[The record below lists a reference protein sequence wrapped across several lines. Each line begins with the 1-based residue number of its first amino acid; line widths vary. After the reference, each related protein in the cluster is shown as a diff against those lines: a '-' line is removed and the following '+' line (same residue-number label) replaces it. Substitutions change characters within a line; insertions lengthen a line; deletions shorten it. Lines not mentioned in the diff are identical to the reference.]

1 MNARRRYGSIVWIL
15 LLFTVL
21 VGNTIWGAA
30 ALPPSISVAETSG
43 GKYRVT
49 FTYSGT
55 ASTAYLAGSFNDW
68 APDKL
73 EMLPSNGKFSV
84 TIELPEGKHSYKFV
98 LDGKQWKADPLNPET
113 EDDSF
118 GGKNS
123 VLNLTPERIAATKL
137 ARANDADV
145 VKSSDGDSGQKI
157 CPSVSVQKLPEGK
170 FRVTFRYKNP
180 SASEVFLAGSFNEWN
195 PNALKMQ
202 REGDEF
208 VATLELAKGEHE
220 YKFVVD
226 GKEWKEDP
234 QNPNKVSN
242 GLGSENSV
250 IRLPAESSEQG
261 NSAAASSE
269 EKKDSSSKSE
279 REASASESSSAD
291 AATSGSVLRP
301 FPSVEIEPLGG
312 KKNRVTFHF
321 KAPGAETVNLAGTFN
336 GWSPTDRKMKK
347 VGDEFVSTLVLPD
360 GEHQYKF
367 VINHSTWKEDPLN
380 PVKTDDGQG
389 GFNSVLRLGHG
400 AHIVT
405 SDAKVGD
412 SKIDADF
419 IFHDPESIDYFN
431 VLSKNGPVVIR
442 LRTLAH
448 DVQEAWLQPLAKGKA
463 AEKHLLRSVYEDER
477 FQFFGVRVPLVTSY
491 TFGVKD
497 GQAQFVIGTD
507 EAKTPPASVKP
518 FEVQIQP
525 DKIFETPEWA
535 RHVVWY
541 EIFPER
547 FRNGSKD
554 NDPTGTRTW
563 TMDWERLLPEDQGKF
578 FPSVFFRRYGGDLQG
593 VIEKL
598 PYLKSLGVGA
608 IWFNPIFQ
616 SESLHKYDAT
626 DYRHVDDQFGYAGE
640 YEKTVAQE
648 DLLDPSTWKFNKSD
662 KLFLELIQKAH
673 AAGIRII
680 IDGVFNHTGTKHPA
694 FQDVLKNK
702 QKSRFKDWYNI
713 TSWDPLEW
721 EGWYGVKDLPVFKEN
736 EHGYVD
742 PAVKEHIFAITRRW
756 MDPNGDGDPSDGVD
770 GWRLDVP
777 NEVSSEFWKEWRKLV
792 KSINP
797 NALIMGE
804 IWDPPKQWLRGDQ
817 FDCVMNYQFAKALNR
832 FYNMDGT
839 PSRLAQDF
847 AKLLFDIPEQANYVM
862 MNLMNSHDTDRLV
875 SMLYN
880 PGREY
885 DNGNRIQDL
894 KPGQTYKTEKPTTAT
909 YTKMKAVVGVQFA
922 YVGGPMIYYGDEAGM
937 WGADDPSDRKPM
949 IWKDLEPYENPQD
962 NYFMHDVFAH
972 FQRCA
977 AIRNTLPALHVGEFE
992 TLLADDAKQVY
1003 AFRRWTDRQTVITMT
1018 NKSDREQEVVLELPS
1033 KSPARYVDVL
1043 NSPDV
1048 KVVPATK
1055 LDKSDVTRIDVSRAK
1070 PEFKALNNRLIVKM
1084 PPTSTRILL
1093 GL

>member
-1 MNARRRYGSIVWIL
+1 MLGVATDRSSGSSYYSLCSWAIPS
-15 LLFTVL
+15 
-21 VGNTIWGAA
+21 GAA

-367 VINHSTWKEDPLN
+367 VINHSTWKEDPQPREDRRRPRWLHKGAAAW
-380 PVKTDDGQG
+380 PRRPHRHPPMPKWATR
-389 GFNSVLRLGHG
+389 RLTRTLSSMTRNRL
-400 AHIVT
+400 IT
-405 SDAKVGD
+405 LT
-412 SKIDADF
+412 F
-419 IFHDPESIDYFN
+419 
-431 VLSKNGPVVIR
+431 SKNGPVVIR
-442 LRTLAH
+442 LVNLGARRARS
-448 DVQEAWLQPLAKGKA
+448 VAPAFGKRQA
-463 AEKHLLRSVYEDER
+463 AEKHLL
-477 FQFFGVRVPLVTSY
+477 
-491 TFGVKD
+491 
-497 GQAQFVIGTD
+497 
-507 EAKTPPASVKP
+507 
-518 FEVQIQP
+518 
-525 DKIFETPEWA
+525 
-535 RHVVWY
+535 
-541 EIFPER
+541 
-547 FRNGSKD
+547 
-554 NDPTGTRTW
+554 
-563 TMDWERLLPEDQGKF
+563 
-578 FPSVFFRRYGGDLQG
+578 
-593 VIEKL
+593 
-598 PYLKSLGVGA
+598 
-608 IWFNPIFQ
+608 
-616 SESLHKYDAT
+616 
-626 DYRHVDDQFGYAGE
+626 
-640 YEKTVAQE
+640 
-648 DLLDPSTWKFNKSD
+648 
-662 KLFLELIQKAH
+662 
-673 AAGIRII
+673 
-680 IDGVFNHTGTKHPA
+680 
-694 FQDVLKNK
+694 
-702 QKSRFKDWYNI
+702 
-713 TSWDPLEW
+713 
-721 EGWYGVKDLPVFKEN
+721 
-736 EHGYVD
+736 
-742 PAVKEHIFAITRRW
+742 
-756 MDPNGDGDPSDGVD
+756 
-770 GWRLDVP
+770 
-777 NEVSSEFWKEWRKLV
+777 
-792 KSINP
+792 
-797 NALIMGE
+797 
-804 IWDPPKQWLRGDQ
+804 
-817 FDCVMNYQFAKALNR
+817 
-832 FYNMDGT
+832 
-839 PSRLAQDF
+839 
-847 AKLLFDIPEQANYVM
+847 
-862 MNLMNSHDTDRLV
+862 
-875 SMLYN
+875 
-880 PGREY
+880 
-885 DNGNRIQDL
+885 
-894 KPGQTYKTEKPTTAT
+894 
-909 YTKMKAVVGVQFA
+909 
-922 YVGGPMIYYGDEAGM
+922 
-937 WGADDPSDRKPM
+937 
-949 IWKDLEPYENPQD
+949 
-962 NYFMHDVFAH
+962 
-972 FQRCA
+972 
-977 AIRNTLPALHVGEFE
+977 
-992 TLLADDAKQVY
+992 
-1003 AFRRWTDRQTVITMT
+1003 
-1018 NKSDREQEVVLELPS
+1018 
-1033 KSPARYVDVL
+1033 
-1043 NSPDV
+1043 
-1048 KVVPATK
+1048 
-1055 LDKSDVTRIDVSRAK
+1055 
-1070 PEFKALNNRLIVKM
+1070 
-1084 PPTSTRILL
+1084 LL
-1093 GL
+1093 GLRGQNVSSFSVCAFHSSPATPSE